1 MKVFHSWDKTLQE
14 PFLTKH
20 LKLLISGKDVFP
32 SWNFP
37 NTAPTRSYLL
47 FLSWSQILWMEG
59 LPCIEKNEFPYF
71 LKICRKLGDQ
81 VGYSLHLL
89 HCRLFCD
96 KSKSQKRVKIWM
108 IQDIRDYCVEEGQ
121 QVTYK
126 RFANA
131 RKIVAVQTKK
141 NKKIQ
146 TQIQSDWKFWTN
158 LNREEWWQVG
168 RANS

>member
-96 KSKSQKRVKIWM
+96 KSKSQKKS
-108 IQDIRDYCVEEGQ
+108 QDLDDPR
-121 QVTYK
+121 YK
-126 RFANA
+126 RLMWW
-131 RKIVAVQTKK
+131 RGPTSDIQEICQCDK
-141 NKKIQ
+141 NCCC
-146 TQIQSDWKFWTN
+146 SDQKSEQFWI
-158 LNREEWWQVG
+158 G
-168 RANS
+168 SNSVN